1 MISCKKNG
9 KVGSINYVLIEEYED
24 GEETKE
30 IRVKKEKNNE
40 FSTDFQRY
48 DKSFSFLYTDILEK
62 NRSIVVDAKHTYIY
76 WNPSKPILIKQLRII
91 SQSQI
96 IRLISLCVSAWWWS
110 YILSVAT
117 AWMKHF
123 SYLVRI
129 KVRSKKNK
137 LINKKKNKNKKNVIR
152 VRFTLHHAS
161 YRSRIETIEEEK

>member
-76 WNPSKPILIKQLRII
+76 ME
-91 SQSQI
+91 
-96 IRLISLCVSAWWWS
+96 
-110 YILSVAT
+110 SV
-117 AWMKHF
+117 
-123 SYLVRI
+123 
-129 KVRSKKNK
+129 
-137 LINKKKNKNKKNVIR
+137 
-152 VRFTLHHAS
+152 
-161 YRSRIETIEEEK
+161 

>member
-40 FSTDFQRY
+40 FSTDFQRF

-76 WNPSKPILIKQLRII
+76 IWNPSKPILIKQLRII

-96 IRLISLCVSAWWWS
+96 IRLISLCVSAW
-110 YILSVAT
+110 
-117 AWMKHF
+117 
-123 SYLVRI
+123 
-129 KVRSKKNK
+129 
-137 LINKKKNKNKKNVIR
+137 
-152 VRFTLHHAS
+152 
-161 YRSRIETIEEEK
+161 

>member
-40 FSTDFQRY
+40 FSTDFQRF

-62 NRSIVVDAKHTYIY
+62 NRSIVVDAKHTHIY

-96 IRLISLCVSAWWWS
+96 IRLISLCVSAW
-110 YILSVAT
+110 
-117 AWMKHF
+117 
-123 SYLVRI
+123 
-129 KVRSKKNK
+129 
-137 LINKKKNKNKKNVIR
+137 
-152 VRFTLHHAS
+152 
-161 YRSRIETIEEEK
+161 